1 MTTQNNTISCPK
13 CATEIDIDRALYSKV
28 ELELEQRFNQKTKE
42 ADQKLADSLSEL
54 ESKKQ
59 QLASKEKEVEDKIA
73 QGVKSELAAKE
84 KSLKEQIKKEL
95 DQENADIV
103 SELQKELNQNSD
115 QLKELRKKEA
125 EFARFKREAD
135 QLKEKLEAES
145 ETKINDAVK
154 SEREKLA
161 KEFESK
167 AEMNLK
173 EKDLLIEQLKSDVKE
188 MQRRAEQ
195 GSMQAQGEAME
206 LAIEEFLETNF
217 PLDTIEEIKKGVRGA
232 DCIQIVNSYSRPN
245 CGKIYYESKNTKTW
259 SNDWITKFKADMQE
273 KVVDVGVLVTK
284 AYPSGTT
291 SMTQIDGVWVCSF
304 EEFKVLSAA
313 LRDSLIKVS
322 MAISTQQGK
331 ADKMTLLYD
340 FLTGNEFRMQ
350 VEAIVEGFTSL
361 KSDLDKEKRA
371 MARLWKQ
378 REKQID
384 KVIANTTLMYGSVKG
399 IAGESIQS
407 VSALEL
413 GDGDELDDLD
423 ELLDLDL
430 GIDQ

>member
-1 MTTQNNTISCPK
+1 
-13 CATEIDIDRALYSKV
+13 
-28 ELELEQRFNQKTKE
+28 
-42 ADQKLADSLSEL
+42 
-54 ESKKQ
+54 
-59 QLASKEKEVEDKIA
+59 
-73 QGVKSELAAKE
+73 
-84 KSLKEQIKKEL
+84 
-95 DQENADIV
+95 
-103 SELQKELNQNSD
+103 
-115 QLKELRKKEA
+115 
-125 EFARFKREAD
+125 
-135 QLKEKLEAES
+135 
-145 ETKINDAVK
+145 
-154 SEREKLA
+154 
-161 KEFESK
+161 
-167 AEMNLK
+167 
-173 EKDLLIEQLKSDVKE
+173 
-188 MQRRAEQ
+188 
-195 GSMQAQGEAME
+195 ME
-206 LAIEEFLETNF
+206 LAIEEFLQANF
-217 PLDTIEEIKKGVRGA
+217 PLDNIEEIKKGVRGA
-232 DCIQIVNSYSRPN
+232 DCIQTVNSYSRPN

-322 MAISTQQGK
+322 MAITTQQGK

-430 GIDQ
+430 GID

>member
-13 CATEIDIDRALYSKV
+13 CNTEIDIDRALYSKV
-28 ELELEQRFNQKTKE
+28 ELELEQRFNQKAKE

-54 ESKKQ
+54 ESKKK
-59 QLASKEKEVEDKIA
+59 QLASKEKEVKDKIA
-73 QGVKSELAAKE
+73 QGVKSELAVKE
-84 KSLKEQIKKEL
+84 KSLKKQIKKEL

-135 QLKEKLEAES
+135 QLKDKLEAES
-145 ETKINDAVK
+145 ETRLNEAIKV
-154 SEREKLA
+154 EREKIS
-161 KEFESK
+161 KEQESK
-167 AEMNLK
+167 AEINLK

-206 LAIEEFLETNF
+206 LAIEEFLQANY
-217 PLDTIEEIKKGVRGA
+217 PLDTIEEIKKGARGA

-245 CGKIYYESKNTKTW
+245 CGKIYYESKNTKAW

-284 AYPSGTT
+284 AYPTGTT

-384 KVIANTTLMYGSVKG
+384 RVIVNTTLMYGSVKG

-430 GIDQ
+430 GID

>member
-1 MTTQNNTISCPK
+1 MAIQKNTISCPK
-13 CATEIDIDRALYSKV
+13 CNTEIDIDRALYSKV

-135 QLKEKLEAES
+135 QLKDKLEAES
-145 ETKINDAVK
+145 ETKLNEAIKV
-154 SEREKLA
+154 EREKIS
-161 KEFESK
+161 KEQESK
-167 AEMNLK
+167 AEINLK

-206 LAIEEFLETNF
+206 LAIEEFLQANY
-217 PLDTIEEIKKGVRGA
+217 PLDTIEEIKKGARGA

-245 CGKIYYESKNTKTW
+245 CGKIYYESKNTKAW

-284 AYPSGTT
+284 AYPTGTT

-430 GIDQ
+430 GID

>member
-1 MTTQNNTISCPK
+1 MAIQKNTISCPK
-13 CATEIDIDRALYSKV
+13 CNTEIDIDRALYSKV
-28 ELELEQRFNQKTKE
+28 ELELEQRFNQKIKE

-73 QGVKSELAAKE
+73 HGVKNELAAKE
-84 KSLKEQIKKEL
+84 KSLKETIKKEL

-145 ETKINDAVK
+145 ETKLSEALK
-154 SEREKLA
+154 AERERLS
-161 KEFESK
+161 KELESK
-167 AEMNLK
+167 AEINLK

-206 LAIEEFLETNF
+206 LAIEEFLQANF
-217 PLDTIEEIKKGVRGA
+217 PLDNIEEIKKGVRGA
-232 DCIQIVNSYSRPN
+232 DCIQTVNSYSRPN

-322 MAISTQQGK
+322 MAITTQQGK

-430 GIDQ
+430 GID

>member
-1 MTTQNNTISCPK
+1 MTIQNNTISCPK
-13 CATEIDIDRALYSKV
+13 CTTEIDIDRALYSKV

-42 ADQKLADSLSEL
+42 ADQRLADSLSEV
-54 ESKKQ
+54 ETQKE

-84 KSLKEQIKKEL
+84 KSLKYQIKKEL

-115 QLKELRKKEA
+115 RLKKLRKKEA

-145 ETKINDAVK
+145 ETKLNEAIKA
-154 SEREKLA
+154 EREKIS
-161 KEFESK
+161 KEQESK
-167 AEMNLK
+167 AEINLK

-206 LAIEEFLETNF
+206 LAIEEFLQANY
-217 PLDTIEEIKKGVRGA
+217 PLDTIEEIKKGARGA

-259 SNDWITKFKADMQE
+259 SNDWIPKFKADMQE
-273 KVVDVGVLVTK
+273 KIVDIGVLVTK
-284 AYPSGTT
+284 SYPSGTT
-291 SMTQIDGVWVCSF
+291 SMTQIDGVWVCSL
-304 EEFKVLSAA
+304 EEFKVLSVA

-423 ELLDLDL
+423 EL
-430 GIDQ
+430 